1 MAPIVERNASR
12 HHHLGLID
20 GKWPEVHFINDYA
33 VSMGY
38 LSMAVTGTGILIFT
52 WSTVV
57 LLGGFVT
64 NLAREDFW
72 SLTVITLVHTRALI
86 GWSCEAAR
94 GENYLES
101 EHLEARPQ

>member
-1 MAPIVERNASR
+1 MAPVVERDASR
-12 HHHLGLID
+12 HHYLGLID

-33 VSMGY
+33 VFMGY
-38 LSMAVTGTGILIFT
+38 LSMAVMGTGILVFT

-72 SLTVITLVHTRALI
+72 SLTVITLVQTIMFLCFI
-86 GWSCEAAR
+86 IS
-94 GENYLES
+94 L
-101 EHLEARPQ
+101 LL